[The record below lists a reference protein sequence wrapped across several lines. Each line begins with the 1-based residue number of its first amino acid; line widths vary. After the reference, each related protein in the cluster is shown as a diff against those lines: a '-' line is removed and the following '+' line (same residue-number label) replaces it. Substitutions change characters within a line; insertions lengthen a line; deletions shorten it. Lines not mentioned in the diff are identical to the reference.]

1 MARKNRTTPDKR
13 IWTAYLIIG
22 VLLMAGVAFFSSW
35 RAMRTAEERF
45 CQTLEF
51 VKSQSTSFEKHN
63 DTITAKALRRTA
75 VAVHQLAENPALDL
89 SDPQCLN
96 RQTEKLWLTGISV
109 LGPDGTLRCESTT
122 NGIGYDRFG
131 DQLKNDAVLDVL
143 SYPRKTYVKRVLL
156 EDGSAVDVAAH
167 RAESTE
173 LLLLAYRYT
182 PAEFVEETALSIQ
195 SVLDGY
201 PAETSGTLFIVQNNQ
216 VIAANSPELMGQDT
230 ADSPLVQGIRKAGAA
245 EKLTHTR
252 DWNGSGCYFGMF
264 CHGRSFDLYAYTDEK
279 IIFREALLLILTVL
293 VGYILLVMILQLLR
307 RRSVQEMELQK
318 KEQERKYQTQLEEQ
332 NRKLEIALQHEGAAN
347 RAKREF
353 LFNMSHD
360 IRTPMNAIIG
370 FTSLAATHIDN
381 REQVLDYL
389 KKIST
394 SSQHLL
400 SLINDVLDMSR
411 IESGKVK
418 IEEKA
423 VHLPDLVHDVRSIIQ
438 PNVSAK
444 RLSLFID
451 TMDVENED
459 IITDPLRLNQ
469 ILLNILSNAIKFT
482 QEGSIRFGYK
492 LQDDKMLYFYVSDT
506 GCGIPEGKQE
516 SIFGRFVKLNNFA
529 QGTGLGLSICQM
541 LVQHMGGNIGL
552 TSKPGE
558 GSTFWFTLPYVP
570 ASRIR
575 QAESKT
581 EPIKVK
587 KQKITVLVAEDHD
600 SNFRLIESILRK
612 DYNLIHAWNG
622 QEAVN
627 MFREYDPQLI
637 LMDINMPVMNGYE
650 ATREIRKYSTQVPI
664 IAVTAFAY
672 ASDEQQVMENGFDAY
687 MAKPINA
694 NQLRTQISAILK
706 QHIIFM

>member
-1 MARKNRTTPDKR
+1 M
-13 IWTAYLIIG
+13 
-22 VLLMAGVAFFSSW
+22 
-35 RAMRTAEERF
+35 
-45 CQTLEF
+45 
-51 VKSQSTSFEKHN
+51 
-63 DTITAKALRRTA
+63 
-75 VAVHQLAENPALDL
+75 
-89 SDPQCLN
+89 
-96 RQTEKLWLTGISV
+96 
-109 LGPDGTLRCESTT
+109 
-122 NGIGYDRFG
+122 
-131 DQLKNDAVLDVL
+131 
-143 SYPRKTYVKRVLL
+143 
-156 EDGSAVDVAAH
+156 DVAAH

-195 SVLDGY
+195 SILDGY

-216 VIAANSPELMGQDT
+216 VVAANRPELIGRMLQ
-230 ADSPLVQGIRKAGAA
+230 AVRWRRGIRKAGAA

-279 IIFREALLLILTVL
+279 IIFREALLLILTVAGRL
-293 VGYILLVMILQLLR
+293 HPACNDPSAAAPPLR
-307 RRSVQEMELQK
+307 AGDGAAEKRA
-318 KEQERKYQTQLEEQ
+318 ERKYQTQLEEQ

-459 IITDPLRLNQ
+459 IITDPP
-469 ILLNILSNAIKFT
+469 AA
-482 QEGSIRFGYK
+482 EP
-492 LQDDKMLYFYVSDT
+492 D
-506 GCGIPEGKQE
+506 PAEH
-516 SIFGRFVKLNNFA
+516 FV
-529 QGTGLGLSICQM
+529 QCHQVHSHRRHD
-541 LVQHMGGNIGL
+541 QH
-552 TSKPGE
+552 S
-558 GSTFWFTLPYVP
+558 
-570 ASRIR
+570 
-575 QAESKT
+575 
-581 EPIKVK
+581 
-587 KQKITVLVAEDHD
+587 HC
-600 SNFRLIESILRK
+600 
-612 DYNLIHAWNG
+612 
-622 QEAVN
+622 
-627 MFREYDPQLI
+627 
-637 LMDINMPVMNGYE
+637 
-650 ATREIRKYSTQVPI
+650 
-664 IAVTAFAY
+664 
-672 ASDEQQVMENGFDAY
+672 
-687 MAKPINA
+687 
-694 NQLRTQISAILK
+694 
-706 QHIIFM
+706 